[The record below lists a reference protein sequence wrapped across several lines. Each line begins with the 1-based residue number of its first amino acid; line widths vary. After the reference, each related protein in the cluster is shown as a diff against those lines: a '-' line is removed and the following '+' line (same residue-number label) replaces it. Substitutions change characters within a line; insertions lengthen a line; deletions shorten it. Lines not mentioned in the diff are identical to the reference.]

1 MDALLPAQHAVFV
14 KDREGRYLMVNAV
27 GAANLGQAPE
37 DLVGRTDVEIFPG
50 ELGRRLRRT
59 DEEIMATGEPRTVE
73 EPVIVAGR
81 LRTYLSTKAPLR
93 DPSGDVIGLIG
104 ASTDVTALREADEE
118 VRRWEAHLAEAQALA
133 GIGSWEWD
141 VRTGQARWSEQHYR
155 ILGRDPAELEASF
168 DNYMECIHP
177 DDRVAVARMA
187 AEVTQPGSSGV
198 GETEYRIVRPD
209 GEERIVHAR
218 GRVFFDADG
227 TALRML
233 GAVEDITERRR
244 NERELQERAR
254 REALVSSIGRIALGG
269 EDIRAE
275 VSRALEA
282 ELGVSAVEVLEKPHV
297 VAGSFE
303 AAALA
308 ADDPVEVP
316 DWSKESRFEQPAR
329 LARRGAAASVG
340 LAIRSYRGTWGT
352 LAVHAMEPREFDA
365 SELWLLESLSR
376 LLGEAME
383 HARAGEEMR
392 VRALQ
397 DPLTGLANRTLLH
410 DRLRHALGLASR
422 RGSGLAVLF
431 VDLDGFKVINDEL
444 GHTAGDAVLTAAA
457 ERLRGALRSTDTVA
471 RLGGDEF
478 VAVCEDMPDETAAL
492 QAAERVRSAL
502 AEPFAAGGKDHRLSA
517 SVGLVLAS
525 GRHKTPDDIVG
536 EADRAMYA
544 AKEQGR
550 DRVVVFSQR

>member
-1 MDALLPAQHAVFV
+1 MAGDVGGRLPAPEEDRRLLAEHASPEAVMDALLPAQHAVFV

-218 GRVFFDADG
+218 GLVFFDADG

-340 LAIRSYRGTWGT
+340 Q
-352 LAVHAMEPREFDA
+352 
-365 SELWLLESLSR
+365 
-376 LLGEAME
+376 AME

-502 AEPFAAGGKDHRLSA
+502 AEPFAAGGKDH
-517 SVGLVLAS
+517 
-525 GRHKTPDDIVG
+525 
-536 EADRAMYA
+536 
-544 AKEQGR
+544 
-550 DRVVVFSQR
+550 